1 MELTKDVLNRFF
13 SGEYSHRD
21 YSKIHEAF
29 SNEDGRQR
37 MKALMETHWMDYD
50 MEKEGPADIE
60 RMLHQLQHRIYLEEN
75 RKVVNWSSR
84 IQKIAAFLFL
94 PLFLSFAIY
103 LFIDRKDKPVEAFAE
118 IKSPLGGKT
127 FFTLPDGSTG
137 CLNNGSALRYPVLFT
152 GNRQVALTGEAFF
165 DVVHNGTA
173 FHVLTEDLDVE
184 VMGTTFNV
192 SAYGDDQSEKIILRS
207 GKVLVSTVEGK
218 KLAILD
224 PDQQLTYGKES
235 RQFQL
240 SKVNASQFTAWTEG
254 KLVFRNE
261 TLDEV
266 VKRLS
271 RWYNADF
278 EIMDQELVR
287 HTFHAT
293 FQDEPLDEVLKLL
306 ALTTPIR
313 YEEVKRNI
321 QNGEM
326 QGRKKV
332 ILKLDRSKME
342 MFH

>member
-1 MELTKDVLNRFF
+1 MELTKDILNRFF
-13 SGEYSHRD
+13 TGKYSKRD
-21 YSKIHEAF
+21 YCKIHEAF

-37 MKALMETHWMDYD
+37 IKALMETHWMDYD
-50 MEKEGPADIE
+50 SEKEDSANIE
-60 RMLHQLQHRIYLEEN
+60 RMLHQLQHRIYLEES
-75 RKVVNWSSR
+75 RKIVKWSSR
-84 IQKIAAFLFL
+84 VQKIAAILFL
-94 PLFLSFAIY
+94 PLLLSFMIY
-103 LFIDRKDKPVEAFAE
+103 VFIDRKNKPIEAFAE
-118 IKSPLGGKT
+118 IRSPLGGKT

-137 CLNNGSALRYPVLFT
+137 CLNNGSALKYPVSFA
-152 GNRQVALTGEAFF
+152 GNRQVRLKGEAFF
-165 DVVHNGTA
+165 DVARNGTA

-192 SAYGDDQSEKIILRS
+192 SAYGDDQSEKIILQS

-240 SKVNASQFTAWTEG
+240 SRVNAFQFTAWTEG

-278 EIMDQELVR
+278 EITDRELVKQ
-287 HTFHAT
+287 TFHAT

-306 ALTTPIR
+306 SLTTPIR

-321 QNGEM
+321 QNGEI
-326 QGRKKV
+326 QGRRKV
-332 ILKLDRSKME
+332 ILKLDKSKVE